1 MTARRVRVLASVATD
16 VAAVAVASVALAGC
30 AGEAADAGADD
41 ETPGGTLT
49 VFAAAS
55 LRDTFTEIGQEVGLA
70 HPGLDVRLS
79 FAGSSDLVTQ
89 LAEGASADVV
99 ATADL
104 ATMDRLVAAGLV
116 EEPTAFASNTL
127 TVVVPPGN
135 PGGVTS
141 FADLARPDL
150 DVVVCAPQ
158 VPCGSA
164 TERLEAATGV
174 TLRPASE
181 ESSVTDVLTKVVTE
195 QADAGVVYVTDAVG
209 AGSDVEVVEVPE
221 AADVVN
227 VYPIAV
233 LDDAAEPELAAELV
247 DLVTGA
253 RGRQLF
259 ADAGFAPP
267 PA

>member
-1 MTARRVRVLASVATD
+1 MTGRPRVLAAM
-16 VAAVAVASVALAGC
+16 AAGAVAVAALAGC
-30 AGEAADAGADD
+30 AGGPGED
-41 ETPGGTLT
+41 EETGGTLT
-49 VFAAAS
+49 VVAAAS
-55 LRDTFTEIGQEVGLA
+55 LRDTFTQIGQEFGLSHA
-70 HPGLDVRLS
+70 GVDVRLS
-79 FAGSSDLVTQ
+79 FAGSADLVTQ
-89 LAEGASADVV
+89 LTGGAAADVV

-104 ATMDRLVAAGLV
+104 ESMDRLVAAGLV

-174 TLRPASE
+174 TLSPASE
-181 ESSVTDVLTKVVTE
+181 ESSVTDVLTKVLAE

-233 LDDAAEPELAAELV
+233 LTDAAEPQWATELV
-247 DLVTGA
+247 DLVTGVN
-253 RGRQLF
+253 GRQLL

-267 PA
+267 A

>member
-1 MTARRVRVLASVATD
+1 MRTRRARLLGAVAT
-16 VAAVAVASVALAGC
+16 AAGAVALAGC
-30 AGEAADAGADD
+30 SGQGGGDAGAGDAD

-49 VFAAAS
+49 VVAAAS
-55 LRDTFTEIGQEVGLA
+55 LRDTFTQIGQEVGLA

-89 LAEGASADVV
+89 LTEGASADVV

-104 ATMDRLVAAGLV
+104 ATMDRLMEAGLV
-116 EEPTAFASNTL
+116 EELTPFASNTL

-141 FADLARPDL
+141 FADLARADL

-174 TLRPASE
+174 TLSPASE
-181 ESSVTDVLTKVVTE
+181 ESSVTDVLTKVLTE

-221 AADVVN
+221 AAEVVN

-233 LDDAAEPELAAELV
+233 LTDAAEPQLAAELV
-247 DLVTGA
+247 DLVTSP

-267 PA
+267 PE